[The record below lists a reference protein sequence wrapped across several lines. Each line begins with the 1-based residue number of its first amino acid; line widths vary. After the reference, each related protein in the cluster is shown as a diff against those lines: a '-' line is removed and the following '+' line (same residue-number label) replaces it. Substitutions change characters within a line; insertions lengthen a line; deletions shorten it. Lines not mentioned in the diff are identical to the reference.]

1 MCSPTAGKRG
11 NYMAVTKIWDVEGWI
26 GQVVNY
32 VQNPDKT
39 DSRVFSPT
47 DLQGLLDVMDYVT
60 QDYKTEKQYFVT
72 GIHCSPAIAREQ
84 MIMIKQKYGK
94 TDGKVA
100 YHGYQSFKP
109 GEVMPEVAHEI
120 GVKLANELW
129 GDRFQ
134 ILVATHLDKDH
145 LHNHFVINSVSY
157 ADGKKYNDCTRTYYQ
172 MREASD
178 RLCREYGLTVIQDPQ
193 SGKSQPYAVWKAEK
207 EGAETWYDYIRE
219 DIDSTISQSATLK
232 QFLQKL
238 TQRGYTVK
246 TGGKYFAVRPKGK
259 ERFVRL
265 KTLGQAYTKDAI
277 IRHILDFHGKKNPQ
291 PTFLP
296 ILQKRY
302 KLRPISSLHETKH
315 LTSYQ
320 RCYFQ
325 WLYMMGLLPKNR
337 IAPTYR
343 TPEQRAALVKID
355 MYSRIAVLLTSKN
368 IKTPTDLKE
377 FEKSLHNE
385 VICLRKER
393 SKLSQYCR
401 TLANP
406 ESLKML
412 DNKKNDITNRL
423 RVIRKDLKCCGEIL
437 RLSIVIRE
445 KIYEQHE
452 NTQIGK
458 KYERSREKGSSI

>member
-1 MCSPTAGKRG
+1 MCSPTAGKRE
-11 NYMAVTKIWDVEGWI
+11 NFMAVTKIWDVEGWI

-39 DSRVFSPT
+39 DNRAYSPT

-72 GIHCSPAIAREQ
+72 GIHCSPSIAREQ

-109 GEVMPEVAHEI
+109 GELVPEVAHAI

-134 ILVATHLDKDH
+134 VLVATHLDKNH

-178 RLCREYGLTVIQDPQ
+178 RLCREYGLTVIKDPQ
-193 SGKSQPYAVWKAEK
+193 SGKSQPYAAWKAEK

-246 TGGKYFAVRPKGK
+246 TGGKYLAVRPKGK

-265 KTLGQAYTKDAI
+265 KTLGQAYTEDAI
-277 IRHILDFHGKKNPQ
+277 IRRILDFHGKKNPQ
-291 PTFLP
+291 PRFLP
-296 ILQKRY
+296 IFQKRY
-302 KLRPISSLHETKH
+302 KSTPISNFRETKH

-320 RCYFQ
+320 RCYIQ

-355 MYSRIAVLLTSKN
+355 MYSRIAVLLTSRD
-368 IKTPTDLKE
+368 IKTPADLKKV
-377 FEKSLHNE
+377 EKSLQNE
-385 VICLRKER
+385 AITLRKER
-393 SKLSQYCR
+393 NKLSQYCR

-412 DNKKNDITNRL
+412 DNKKNDITYRL
-423 RVIRKDLKCCGEIL
+423 HVIRRDLKCCGEIL
-437 RLSIVIRE
+437 RMSIIIRE
-445 KIYEQHE
+445 KISEQHE
-452 NTQIGK
+452 KTQIGK

>member
-1 MCSPTAGKRG
+1 
-11 NYMAVTKIWDVEGWI
+11 MAVTKIWDVEGWI

-39 DSRVFSPT
+39 DSRVYSPT

-60 QDYKTEKQYFVT
+60 QDHKTEKQYFVT

-109 GEVMPEVAHEI
+109 GELIPEVAHAI

-134 ILVATHLDKDH
+134 VLVATHLDKNH

-193 SGKSQPYAVWKAEK
+193 SGKSQPYAVWKAKK

-232 QFLQKL
+232 QFIQKL

-246 TGGKYFAVRPKGK
+246 TRGKYLAVRPKGK
-259 ERFVRL
+259 RRFVRL
-265 KTLGQAYTKDAI
+265 KTLGQTYTEDAI
-277 IRHILDFHGKKNPQ
+277 IRRILDFHGKKNPQ
-291 PTFLP
+291 PSFLP
-296 ILQKRY
+296 IRPQRY
-302 KLRPISSLHETKH
+302 KSRPISCLRETKH

-320 RCYFQ
+320 RCYIH
-325 WLYMMGLLPKNR
+325 WLYIMGLLP
-337 IAPTYR
+337 
-343 TPEQRAALVKID
+343 
-355 MYSRIAVLLTSKN
+355 
-368 IKTPTDLKE
+368 
-377 FEKSLHNE
+377 
-385 VICLRKER
+385 
-393 SKLSQYCR
+393 
-401 TLANP
+401 
-406 ESLKML
+406 
-412 DNKKNDITNRL
+412 
-423 RVIRKDLKCCGEIL
+423 
-437 RLSIVIRE
+437 
-445 KIYEQHE
+445 
-452 NTQIGK
+452 
-458 KYERSREKGSSI
+458 

>member
-1 MCSPTAGKRG
+1 
-11 NYMAVTKIWDVEGWI
+11 MAVTKIWDVEGWI

-32 VQNPDKT
+32 VQNPEKT
-39 DSRVFSPT
+39 DSRVYSPT

-60 QDYKTEKQYFVT
+60 QDYKTEMQYYVT

-94 TDGKVA
+94 SDGKVA
-100 YHGYQSFKP
+100 CHGYQSFKP

-134 ILVATHLDKDH
+134 VLVATHLDKNH

-193 SGKSQPYAVWKAEK
+193 SGKLQPYAVWKAEK

-238 TQRGYTVK
+238 TQIGYTVK

-265 KTLGQAYTKDAI
+265 KTLGQAYTEEAI
-277 IRHILDFHGKKNPQ
+277 IRRILDIHGNKNPQ
-291 PTFLP
+291 PRFLP
-296 ILQKRY
+296 TLQKRY
-302 KLRPISSLHETKH
+302 KSRPISSLGEAKH

-320 RCYFQ
+320 RCYIQ

-355 MYSRIAVLLTSKN
+355 MYSRIAVLLTSRD
-368 IKTPTDLKE
+368 IKTPVDLKK
-377 FEKSLHNE
+377 FESVLQNE
-385 VICLRKER
+385 AITLQKER
-393 SKLSQYCR
+393 NKMSQYCR

-406 ESLKML
+406 ELLK
-412 DNKKNDITNRL
+412 I
-423 RVIRKDLKCCGEIL
+423 
-437 RLSIVIRE
+437 
-445 KIYEQHE
+445 
-452 NTQIGK
+452 
-458 KYERSREKGSSI
+458 